1 MLNFKKKV
9 SFYLMRTIKSKRI
22 RDFLA
27 QRKSRQIN
35 KSKIPKGI
43 GRVFD
48 IDVNHLN
55 EKGYLNLGSF
65 LSSKEIQNIM
75 DKIKT
80 FKCYDPFRKELGMF
94 MSDKIPAEVHVA
106 NYRREDLSSVNE
118 LLEIANNSDILNV
131 VQDFLGA
138 TPTITNINMW
148 WSIPGKERAE
158 QAQLFHR
165 DVDDLKFCKLFIYFT
180 DVDMSNGPHVYVE
193 GSSSSKKLR
202 EIRRY
207 NNEEINKAFGEYSIK
222 YFTAPKGS
230 AFIVDTYGFHKGLLP
245 KNKKR
250 LLFQVQYSLSPIG
263 IESYTPIKIE
273 NNKYN
278 KYINRLIIK

>member
-1 MLNFKKKV
+1 MSKFKNKL
-9 SFYLMRTIKSKRI
+9 SFYLMRTVKSKSI

-27 QRKSRQIN
+27 QRKSRQIK

-43 GRVFD
+43 GRIVD
-48 IDVNHLN
+48 IEVNDLN

-75 DKIKT
+75 DKIST
-80 FKCYDPFRKELGMF
+80 FKCYDPFRKNIGMF
-94 MSDKIPAEVHVA
+94 YSDEIPAQVHVA

-118 LLEIANNSDILNV
+118 LLDIANNSDIIEI

-138 TPTITNINMW
+138 TPTISNINMW
-148 WSIPGKERAE
+148 WSIPGKEKAE

-165 DVDDLKFCKLFIYFT
+165 DVDDLKFCKLFIYLT

-207 NNEEINKAFGEYSIK
+207 NNEEIIKTFGEYSIK

-263 IESYTPIKIE
+263 IESYSPIKIE

>member
-27 QRKSRQIN
+27 QRKSRQIK
-35 KSKIPKGI
+35 KSEIPKGI

-94 MSDKIPAEVHVA
+94 TSDKIPAEVHVA
-106 NYRREDLSSVNE
+106 NYRREDLSSVSE

-230 AFIVDTYGFHKGLLP
+230 AFIVDTYGFHKGLLQ